1 MKITAKEL
9 RKLIRESLQ
18 EVVNEQQEEEMEFD
32 DLDSDDSEDDDSEE
46 MDMDDD
52 ESDEDMDD
60 MDDMDSDMDD
70 DESDE
75 DMGDDEGL
83 VMNSKEE
90 VVEALRDVASV
101 VQAAVDSLAALDSNV
116 GVTDSVTT
124 EMKEAFARISKA
136 KSLVETSI
144 RKERN
149 NSAKILKDLR
159 SVTKRS
165 R

>member
-9 RKLIRESLQ
+9 RKLIRESLE

-60 MDDMDSDMDD
+60 MDSDMDG